1 MGFLSHFHTTWFDA
15 LLLLV
20 IVLSIVLSFFRGF
33 VKEAIS
39 LISWVLAVVLGLKL
53 APMISHHWLSGL
65 ASSTVAY
72 VIAFVG
78 VAVAVLLLGFVV
90 SKIIKL
96 FATLTGLGIFDRAL
110 GVIFGFVRGVLLAT
124 LMTMLVSVTALA
136 SSSWFENSA
145 MKVALHKPEQW
156 MQHFVPKEVSPMGQW
171 AGDHQQKV
179 IDSAKNTVV
188 DRVTNHS

>member
-15 LLLLV
+15 LLLMV
-20 IVLSIVLSFFRGF
+20 IALSIVLSFFRGF

-39 LISWVLAVVLGLKL
+39 LLSWVLAVVLGLKL
-53 APMISHHWLSGL
+53 APVISRYWLSSL

-72 VIAFVG
+72 VIAFIG
-78 VAVAVLLLGFVV
+78 VVITALLLGFAI

-110 GVIFGFVRGVLLAT
+110 GVVFGFVRGVLLAT

-145 MKVALHKPEQW
+145 MKVALRKPEQW
-156 MQHFVPKEVSPMGQW
+156 MQHFVPNDIAPIGQW
-171 AGDHQQKV
+171 ADDHQQKV
-179 IDSAKNTVV
+179 IDSASRDNYLLF
-188 DRVTNHS
+188 